1 LGIRKVLMSVPGKDK
16 EGSASYRRPGEREP
30 GEGGKDLD
38 AAVETVVEI
47 SASDFPDDPP
57 AVNFLPATFMKN
69 FLFVPLEDTGEYVS
83 VAMAD
88 PYDFNT
94 REVIAKSYNKPIKV
108 FSAPAEVIA
117 QFIYR
122 WYEAEADMTA
132 HEDSEEAEISL
143 EDRLW
148 DDPEQLKD
156 MASEAPVIR
165 LVNHLI
171 SKAYKMGASDIHIE
185 PRRQYVR
192 VRFRIDGVLHD
203 QEAIALRLKAAIIS
217 RIKLMAKMDIAEMR
231 LPQDGRIRFRL
242 GKEEIDIRV
251 SSIPTG
257 FGECLVLRL
266 LHQEDVLLD
275 LGRLGFSDQI
285 LHKFQSLISMP
296 YGMLLVSGPTGSGK
310 TTTLYAA
317 LNSINSADRKIV
329 TVEDPIEYQLEG
341 INQVQVL
348 PRIGLTFANCL
359 RSFLRHDPDII
370 LVGEIR
376 DIETAEIAVQAAL
389 TGHMV
394 FSTLHTND
402 AAGAITRL
410 EDMGIE
416 RFMIVSSL
424 VAVLAQRLVRKV
436 CRHCSE
442 EVAIDEEK
450 RSMIARELEVP
461 VDKIMPSY
469 LKGMGCSECG
479 ATGYKG
485 RIGIFELLPMSDH
498 IQRVVLRGADRTEI
512 HREALKEG
520 MVSLKMDGLRK
531 VSEGI
536 TTYEEVLRVAR

>member
-1 LGIRKVLMSVPGKDK
+1 MRILQKDK
-16 EGSASYRRPGEREP
+16 MKSLLSRERKKGLQQNEKADFID
-30 GEGGKDLD
+30 GLSEDVAD
-38 AAVETVVEI
+38 I
-47 SASDFPDDPP
+47 DASDFPDDPP

-69 FLFVPLEDTGEYVS
+69 FLFVPLVDDGEYIS

-88 PYDFNT
+88 PFDFNT
-94 REVIAKSYNKPIKV
+94 REVIFRAYNKPIKV
-108 FSAPAEVIA
+108 FRAPAEVIA
-117 QFIYR
+117 QHIYR
-122 WYEAEADMTA
+122 WYEAEADMTGQ
-132 HEDSEEAEISL
+132 EDSEEGDMSL

-171 SKAYKMGASDIHIE
+171 SKAYKVGASDIHIE

-203 QEAIALRLKAAIIS
+203 QEAIASRLKAAIIS
-217 RIKLMAKMDIAEMR
+217 RVKLMAKMDIAEMR

-285 LHKFQSLISMP
+285 LSKFQSLISMP

-317 LNSINSADRKIV
+317 LNSINSPDRKIV
-329 TVEDPIEYQLEG
+329 TVEDPVEYQLEG

-348 PRIGLTFANCL
+348 PKIGLTFANCL

-376 DIETAEIAVQAAL
+376 DIETAEIAVQASL

-442 EVAIDEEK
+442 EVPVSDEK
-450 RSMIARELEVP
+450 RTMLARELEVTP
-461 VDKIMPSY
+461 EKLMPLY
-469 LKGMGCSECG
+469 LKGKGCDECG
-479 ATGYKG
+479 GTGYRG
-485 RIGIFELLPMSDH
+485 RIGIFELFPLSEH
-498 IQRVVLRGADRTEI
+498 IQSSILKGAGRTEI
-512 HREALKEG
+512 YRDALKEG
-520 MVSLKMDGLRK
+520 MVSLKMDGLHK
-531 VSEGI
+531 VSQGI

>member
-1 LGIRKVLMSVPGKDK
+1 MRIFKKGKDSTQSTRAPK
-16 EGSASYRRPGEREP
+16 SSDRQNEPLAEILEG
-30 GEGGKDLD
+30 K
-38 AAVETVVEI
+38 VTEI
-47 SASDFPDDPP
+47 DASDFPDDPP

-69 FLFVPLEDTGEYVS
+69 FLFVPLVDTEEYVS

-88 PYDFNT
+88 PFDFNT
-94 REVIAKSYNKPIKV
+94 QEVLNRVYNKPLKV
-108 FSAPAEVIA
+108 FKASPEVIA

-122 WYEAEADMTA
+122 WYEAEADMT
-132 HEDSEEAEISL
+132 SEEEPGDTNITV

-203 QEAIALRLKAAIIS
+203 QEAIANRLKAAIIS
-217 RIKLMAKMDIAEMR
+217 RVKLMAKMDIAEMR

-242 GKEEIDIRV
+242 GKDEIDIRV

-266 LHQEDVLLD
+266 LHQEDVYLD
-275 LGRLGFSDQI
+275 LSRLGFSKAI
-285 LHKFQSLISMP
+285 LEQFESLISVP

-317 LNSINSADRKIV
+317 LNTINSPDRKIV

-341 INQVQVL
+341 INQVQVQ

-376 DIETAEIAVQAAL
+376 DVETAEIAVQASL

-402 AAGAITRL
+402 AAGAVTRL

-424 VAVLAQRLVRKV
+424 LAVLAQRLVRRV
-436 CRHCSE
+436 CSHCSE
-442 EVAIDEEK
+442 EVHLSEEK
-450 RSMIARELEVP
+450 REMLGKELGINPEQL
-461 VDKIMPSY
+461 MSSY
-469 LKGMGCSECG
+469 LKGKGCNECG
-479 ATGYKG
+479 GTGYRG
-485 RIGIFELLPMSDH
+485 RIGIFELLPLSDRV
-498 IQRVVLRGADRTEI
+498 QRAVLRGADRTEI
-512 HREALKEG
+512 HKVALEEG
-520 MVSLKMDGLRK
+520 MVSLKMDGLEK
-531 VSEGI
+531 VRQGI